1 MSIIIIPGAKPNET
15 TSAKVSSCLP
25 RLFEIESNRAKNPS
39 KKSKTIAKKTS
50 STAKSIL
57 PAKQQ
62 ITLPMPQMKFDA
74 VIMFGK
80 LKRECFKIFMGG
92 DQIRN
97 FDLNLQLIGK
107 VHNFLKIG
115 MLL

>member
-1 MSIIIIPGAKPNET
+1 
-15 TSAKVSSCLP
+15 
-25 RLFEIESNRAKNPS
+25 
-39 KKSKTIAKKTS
+39 
-50 STAKSIL
+50 
-57 PAKQQ
+57 
-62 ITLPMPQMKFDA
+62 MKFDA